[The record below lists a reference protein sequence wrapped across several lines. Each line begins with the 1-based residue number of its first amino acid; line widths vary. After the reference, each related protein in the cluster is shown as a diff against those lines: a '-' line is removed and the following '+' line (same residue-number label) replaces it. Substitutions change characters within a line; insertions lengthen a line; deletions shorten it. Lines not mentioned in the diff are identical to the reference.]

1 MVFGHYHRDYF
12 QHTNTMDREEKIADH
27 SLVILL
33 KSKVK
38 MDVMADVDIVDIA
51 YTRCYREQRFVG
63 DISYCTRTWH
73 ISGIL
78 SI

>member
-1 MVFGHYHRDYF
+1 
-12 QHTNTMDREEKIADH
+12 MDKEEQIADH
-27 SLVILL
+27 YLVILI

-51 YTRCYREQRFVG
+51 YTRCYREQRFVAG
-63 DISYCTRTWH
+63 FSYCTHTWP

>member
-1 MVFGHYHRDYF
+1 MVFGQYHGGYF
-12 QHTNTMDREEKIADH
+12 EHTNTIDREEKIADH
-27 SLVILL
+27 YLVILI

-38 MDVMADVDIVDIA
+38 MDVMAGVDIVDIA

-63 DISYCTRTWH
+63 GISYCTRTWP

>member
-1 MVFGHYHRDYF
+1 
-12 QHTNTMDREEKIADH
+12 MDQEENIADH
-27 SLVILL
+27 YLTILI

-38 MDVMADVDIVDIA
+38 MDVIADVDIVDIA
-51 YTRCYREQRFVG
+51 YTRYYREQRFVG
-63 DISYCTRTWH
+63 GPSYCTRTWP